1 MCPIRLWTSTPSKK
15 HSPSLSYCQTLA
27 AILIWCLLMESALLE
42 ASWCSRIHW
51 MSKDTR
57 WKKKRMIVS
66 TVIYSCSGH
75 SREKL
80 MVRMQQIQQLAM
92 TPEMASPQSRP
103 TYAALQANTLSETS
117 PCLARFLLSM
127 SSRQA
132 PKRRISLLNSTG
144 IRNWSMNFRGHSWLK
159 VRETLTCLLKTARC
173 SISSR

>member
-1 MCPIRLWTSTPSKK
+1 MCPIRLWTSTLFRK
-15 HSPSLSYCQTLA
+15 HSLSLSYCQTLA
-27 AILIWCLLMESALLE
+27 AILIWCLLMVSALLE
-42 ASWCSRIHW
+42 GNWCNRIHW

-66 TVIYSCSGH
+66 IVIYSCSGH

-80 MVRMQQIQQLAM
+80 MVRTQQIQQLAM

-103 TYAALQANTLSETS
+103 TYVAPQASTLSEIS
-117 PCLARFLLSM
+117 PCLARFLPSM

-132 PKRRISLLNSTG
+132 PRRRISLLNSTG
-144 IRNWSMNFRGHSWLK
+144 IRNWNMSCRDPSWLK
-159 VRETLTCLLKTARC
+159 ARETLTCLRKTARC

>member
-1 MCPIRLWTSTPSKK
+1 MCPIRLWTSILFRK
-15 HSPSLSYCQTLA
+15 HSQSLSYCQTLA
-27 AILIWCLLMESALLE
+27 AIPIWCLLMVSALLE
-42 ASWCSRIHW
+42 ASWFSRIHW
-51 MSKDTR
+51 MSKDTK

-80 MVRMQQIQQLAM
+80 MVRTQQIQQLAM
-92 TPEMASPQSRP
+92 TPEQVSPQNRP
-103 TYAALQANTLSETS
+103 TYAALQANTPSVIS
-117 PCLARFLLSM
+117 PCLARFLPSM

-144 IRNWSMNFRGHSWLK
+144 IRNWNMSCRDHNWLK
-159 VRETLTCLLKTARC
+159 VRETLTCLLKTARS